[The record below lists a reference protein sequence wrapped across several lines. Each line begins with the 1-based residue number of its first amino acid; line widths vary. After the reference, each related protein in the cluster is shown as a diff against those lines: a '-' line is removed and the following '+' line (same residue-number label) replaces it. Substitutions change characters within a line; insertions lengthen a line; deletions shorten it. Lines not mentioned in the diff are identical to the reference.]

1 MDQLLTVLWMALV
14 ASVADRQAVVPDME
28 SAAWPAAA
36 AAAQL
41 AVVAWPAVVP
51 NMESAAWP
59 AVVPNMESAAWP
71 AAAAAA
77 QLAVVAWPAVVPN
90 MESAAWPAAAAAAQL
105 AVVAWPVA
113 WLAGPSMPAV
123 ALMMAWSGA
132 GKNLWE
138 TRFAWL
144 QVEQRTK

>member
-41 AVVAWPAVVP
+41 AVVAWPAGVP

-71 AAAAAA
+71 
-77 QLAVVAWPAVVPN
+77 
-90 MESAAWPAAAAAAQL
+90 AAAAAQL